1 MTAAL
6 GLRGRILGWWLPALA
21 GTLAPL
27 GAGFYASAEAN
38 RIAYAAWGLAGA
50 VVWIAVLRLW
60 VVRRP
65 RTARTGAAERSA
77 R

>member
-6 GLRGRILGWWLPALA
+6 DLRGRILGWWLPALA

-50 VVWIAVLRLW
+50 AAWILVLRLW
-60 VVRRP
+60 VARRSG
-65 RTARTGAAERSA
+65 TARTPGRSA